1 MAAKPTAEI
10 GTHQRGRPAS
20 QQGVRIDQLMR
31 DYYSKG
37 ASAEFVI
44 QETGLNKNTVYSK
57 FKELSDMI
65 RRTNEK
71 EFAEKYE
78 EERSQYI
85 LSVDQ
90 LIFRTYRI
98 LTYIE
103 EKIEKY
109 HRSGSEIPEFLLQK
123 FSDITKNLLNMK
135 KEKASYTMKPS
146 FDENLKNKIKEVLEN
161 LESN

>member
-1 MAAKPTAEI
+1 MAAKPAARM
-10 GTHQRGRPAS
+10 GTHRRGRPAS
-20 QQGVRIDQLMR
+20 QQDVRIDRLIL

-37 ASAEFVI
+37 SSAEFVI
-44 QETGLNKNTVYSK
+44 QKTGLNKNTVYGK

-65 RRTNEK
+65 RRSDEK
-71 EFAEKYE
+71 DFAEKYE

-103 EKIEKY
+103 EKIE
-109 HRSGSEIPEFLLQK
+109 F
-123 FSDITKNLLNMK
+123 
-135 KEKASYTMKPS
+135 
-146 FDENLKNKIKEVLEN
+146 
-161 LESN
+161 